1 MPGNNTWRRT
11 TRRRSPPPP
20 TESARACRNPSGG
33 LPSHEPPR
41 LGQGPLT
48 LSVRLAGKQV
58 SLFLSVLGGNDIK
71 SVLSPATRA
80 HSQLSARRTHLPM
93 PMSLSTEVRMIKGV
107 GPQRAELLA
116 ERGIHTLE
124 DLLGYLPFR
133 YEDRI
138 HFSKVKDIQPN
149 GTYTISA
156 RVMSG
161 QVVRNM
167 RFRRD
172 AIYHLLVQDEARGQ
186 LPCKFFHG
194 GYLEGR
200 LKPGQLLILHG
211 KVEIDRMRPARLEMI
226 NPQIELLNSE
236 EMDSTEV
243 GRIVP
248 IYEAIGTFSSKQIRR
263 ALYTAVQLV
272 DQQMPDVLPEGLRA
286 RLGYPARG
294 DAIIRTHFPEP
305 AESLEG
311 LNTFRSPAQQRL
323 IFEEFFL
330 YQLSLGLDRRATRKE
345 NAIAFRVREDR
356 IREALKRILPFKPT
370 EAQKRVLAEI
380 VADLEKPEPMN
391 RLLQGDVG
399 SGKTIIA
406 LQAAVISIENG
417 TQAALM
423 APTEILAVQ
432 HFLSARRI
440 LGQAG
445 YRVELLIHG
454 LKSAEKQ
461 AALERIRSG
470 EAQLVIG
477 THALIEENV
486 QFARI
491 GFVAI
496 DEQHR
501 FGVLQRKRL
510 MDKAASY
517 GHAPH
522 VLVLTA
528 TPIPRTLS
536 LTLYGDLDVSVLDEL
551 PPGRTPIETRTTSEQ
566 HLVGVWE
573 FLRREV
579 AAGHQG
585 YIVYPVIEE
594 SKLELKAAMEEYER
608 LSREVFPKLK
618 LGLLH
623 GRLSSEEKDEVM
635 QRFHKNEAQI
645 LVATTVVE
653 VGVDV
658 PNATVMVIEHAE
670 RFGLSQLHQLRGR
683 IGRGAQKSHCILV
696 APFRMSD
703 EGRARLETM
712 VRTSNGFEIAET
724 DLLLRGPGEFFGTRQ
739 AGNLGFHIAN
749 PLRDREFLELAR
761 REAFVLADDAAQQE
775 TLQLLLRMLPPE
787 WQRRYHLAHIG

>member
-1 MPGNNTWRRT
+1 MT
-11 TRRRSPPPP
+11 
-20 TESARACRNPSGG
+20 
-33 LPSHEPPR
+33 
-41 LGQGPLT
+41 
-48 LSVRLAGKQV
+48 
-58 SLFLSVLGGNDIK
+58 
-71 SVLSPATRA
+71 
-80 HSQLSARRTHLPM
+80 
-93 PMSLSTEVRMIKGV
+93 MSLSTEVRMIKGV

-116 ERGIHTLE
+116 QRGIYTLE
-124 DLLGYLPFR
+124 DLFGYLPFR

-138 HFSKVKDIQPN
+138 RFSKVKEIQPN
-149 GTYTISA
+149 GTYTIRA

-161 QVVRNM
+161 QAVRTM
-167 RFRRD
+167 RGRD
-172 AIYHLLVQDEARGQ
+172 AIYHLLVQDDTGQ

-200 LKPGQLLILHG
+200 LKPGQDLVLHG
-211 KVEIDRMRPARLEMI
+211 KAEVDRLRPARLEMI
-226 NPQIELLNSE
+226 NPQIETLSGE
-236 EMDSTEV
+236 EIDSTEV

-248 IYEAIGTFSSKQIRR
+248 IYEAIGTFGSRAIRR
-263 ALYTAVQLV
+263 AMYAAVQQV
-272 DQQMPDVLPEGLRA
+272 DLNMPDVLPEALRA
-286 RLGYPARG
+286 RLGFPSRG
-294 DAIIRTHFPEP
+294 EAIIHTHFPTPE
-305 AESLEG
+305 ESLDA

-323 IFEEFFL
+323 IFEEFYL
-330 YQLSLGLDRRATRKE
+330 YQLSLALDRRAARKQ
-345 NAIAFRVREDR
+345 NAITFRVREDAV
-356 IREALKRILPFKPT
+356 REALKRILPFKPT
-370 EAQKRVLAEI
+370 MAQKRVLGEI
-380 VADLEKPEPMN
+380 VADLEKPLPMN

-406 LQAAVISIENG
+406 LQAAVIAIENG

-440 LGQAG
+440 LAKAG
-445 YRVELLIHG
+445 YRVELLVSG
-454 LKSAEKQ
+454 LKGSEKA

-477 THALIEENV
+477 THALIEDNV
-486 QFARI
+486 EFVRL

-510 MDKAASY
+510 MDKAAAR

-551 PPGRTPIETRTTSEQ
+551 PPGRTPIVTRMTSEQ
-566 HLVGVWE
+566 HLPGVWE

-579 AAGHQG
+579 AAGYQG

-623 GRLSSEEKDEVM
+623 GRLSSDEKEEVM
-635 QRFHKNEAQI
+635 QRFRKNEAQI

-696 APFRMSD
+696 APFRMTVGRSAAAKED
-703 EGRARLETM
+703 VARARLETM

-749 PLRDREFLELAR
+749 PLRDKGLLELAR
-761 REAFVLADDAAQQE
+761 HEAFALDRKSV
-775 TLQLLLRMLPPE
+775 
-787 WQRRYHLAHIG
+787 

>member
-1 MPGNNTWRRT
+1 MAMN
-11 TRRRSPPPP
+11 
-20 TESARACRNPSGG
+20 
-33 LPSHEPPR
+33 
-41 LGQGPLT
+41 
-48 LSVRLAGKQV
+48 
-58 SLFLSVLGGNDIK
+58 
-71 SVLSPATRA
+71 
-80 HSQLSARRTHLPM
+80 
-93 PMSLSTEVRMIKGV
+93 LSTEVRMIKGV

-116 ERGIHTLE
+116 ERGIYTLE

-138 HFSKVKDIQPN
+138 RFSKVKDIQPN
-149 GTYTISA
+149 GTYTIRA

-161 QVVRNM
+161 QAVRSM
-167 RFRRD
+167 RGGRD
-172 AIYHLLVQDEARGQ
+172 AIYHLLVQDEAGGS

-200 LKPGQLLILHG
+200 LKAGQLLVLHG
-211 KVEIDRMRPARLEMI
+211 KAEIDRLRPARLEMI
-226 NPQIELLNSE
+226 NPQIEVLSNE
-236 EMDSTEV
+236 ETDSSEV

-248 IYEAIGTFSSKQIRR
+248 IYEAMGSFGSRQIRR
-263 ALYTAVQLV
+263 AMYAAVQLI
-272 DQQMPDVLPEGLRA
+272 DHRMPDVLPDALRA
-286 RLGYPARG
+286 RLGYPTRG
-294 DAIIRTHFPEP
+294 EALIHTHFPEP
-305 AESLEG
+305 SESLDA

-330 YQLSLGLDRRATRKE
+330 YQLSLALDRQATQKE
-345 NAIAFRVREDR
+345 NAIAFRLREDAV
-356 IREALKRILPFKPT
+356 REALKRILPFKPT
-370 EAQKRVLAEI
+370 AAQKRVLAEI
-380 VADLEKPEPMN
+380 AADLEKISPMN

-406 LQAAVISIENG
+406 LQAAVIAIENG

-440 LGQAG
+440 LAKAG
-445 YRVELLIHG
+445 YRVELLISG
-454 LKSAEKQ
+454 LKASEKSAV
-461 AALERIRSG
+461 LDRIGTG

-477 THALIEENV
+477 THALIEDHV
-486 QFARI
+486 AFARL

-510 MDKAASY
+510 MDKAAAH

-528 TPIPRTLS
+528 TPIPRTLA

-551 PPGRTPIETRTTSEQ
+551 PPGRTPIVTHMTTEQ
-566 HLVGVWE
+566 HLPGVWE
-573 FLRREV
+573 SLRREV
-579 AAGHQG
+579 AAGHQA
-585 YIVYPVIEE
+585 YVVYPVIEE
-594 SKLELKAAMEEYER
+594 SKLELKAAMEEYQR
-608 LSREVFPKLK
+608 LSRKVFPKLQ

-623 GRLSSEEKDEVM
+623 GRLSSDEKEEVM
-635 QRFHKNEAQI
+635 QRFRKNEAQI

-670 RFGLSQLHQLRGR
+670 RFGLAQLHQLRGR

-696 APFRMSD
+696 APFRLTD
-703 EGRARLETM
+703 DARARLETM

-739 AGNLGFHIAN
+739 SGDLGFHIAN
-749 PLRDREFLELAR
+749 PLRDRELLELAR
-761 REAFVLADDAAQQE
+761 REAFALAADSAQLDA
-775 TLQLLLRMLPPE
+775 LQRLLRQLSPE
-787 WQRRYHLAHIG
+787 WQRRYHLARIG

>member
-1 MPGNNTWRRT
+1 M
-11 TRRRSPPPP
+11 
-20 TESARACRNPSGG
+20 A
-33 LPSHEPPR
+33 
-41 LGQGPLT
+41 
-48 LSVRLAGKQV
+48 
-58 SLFLSVLGGNDIK
+58 
-71 SVLSPATRA
+71 
-80 HSQLSARRTHLPM
+80 
-93 PMSLSTEVRMIKGV
+93 MSLSTEVRMIKGV
-107 GPQRAELLA
+107 GPQRSELLA
-116 ERGIHTLE
+116 ERGIYTLE

-149 GTYTISA
+149 STYTIRA

-161 QVVRNM
+161 QAIRNM

-172 AIYHLLVQDEARGQ
+172 AIYHLLVQDEAGGL

-211 KVEIDRMRPARLEMI
+211 KVEIDRLRPARLEMI
-226 NPQIELLNSE
+226 NPQIELLNSDE
-236 EMDSTEV
+236 TDSTEV

-248 IYEAIGTFSSKQIRR
+248 IYEAIGTFSGKQIRR

-272 DQQMPDVLPEGLRA
+272 DSRMADVLPDSLRA
-286 RLGYPARG
+286 RLKFPSRG
-294 DAIIRTHFPEP
+294 EAIVHTHFPEP
-305 AESLEG
+305 SESLDA
-311 LNTFRSPAQQRL
+311 LNTFRSPAQERL

-380 VADLEKPEPMN
+380 VADLEKPAPMN

-406 LQAAVISIENG
+406 LQAAVIAIENG

-432 HFLSARRI
+432 HFLSARLI
-440 LGQAG
+440 LGKAG
-445 YRVELLIHG
+445 YRVELLISG
-454 LKSAEKQ
+454 LKFAEKQ

-486 QFARI
+486 QFARL

-510 MDKAASY
+510 MDKAASH
-517 GHAPH
+517 GNAPH
-522 VLVLTA
+522 ALVLTA

-551 PPGRTPIETRTTSEQ
+551 PPGRTPIITRVTSEP
-566 HLVGVWE
+566 HLPGVWE
-573 FLRREV
+573 SLRREV
-579 AAGHQG
+579 AAGRQG

-594 SKLELKAAMEEYER
+594 SKLELKAAIDEYKR
-608 LSREVFPKLK
+608 LSKEVFPKLK

-623 GRLSSEEKDEVM
+623 GRLPSEEKDEVM
-635 QRFHKNEAQI
+635 QRFHKNEVQI
-645 LVATTVVE
+645 LVTTTVVE

-658 PNATVMVIEHAE
+658 PNATVMVIEHSE
-670 RFGLSQLHQLRGR
+670 RFGLAQLHQLRGR
-683 IGRGAQKSHCILV
+683 IGRGSQKSYCILV
-696 APFRMSD
+696 APFRMTD
-703 EGRARLETM
+703 EARARLDTM
-712 VRTSNGFEIAET
+712 VRTLNGFEIAEA

-739 AGNLGFHIAN
+739 SGELGFHIAN
-749 PLRDREFLELAR
+749 PLRDKELLELAR
-761 REAFVLADDAAQQE
+761 KEAFALVEDETQRAELQRVLQ
-775 TLQLLLRMLPPE
+775 MLPGE
-787 WQRRYHLAHIG
+787 WQRRYLLAKVG

>member
-1 MPGNNTWRRT
+1 M
-11 TRRRSPPPP
+11 
-20 TESARACRNPSGG
+20 A
-33 LPSHEPPR
+33 
-41 LGQGPLT
+41 
-48 LSVRLAGKQV
+48 
-58 SLFLSVLGGNDIK
+58 
-71 SVLSPATRA
+71 
-80 HSQLSARRTHLPM
+80 
-93 PMSLSTEVRMIKGV
+93 MSLSSDVRMIKGV

-116 ERGIHTLE
+116 ERGIYTLG

-138 HFSKVKDIQPN
+138 HFSKVQDIQPN
-149 GTYTISA
+149 GTYTIRA
-156 RVMSG
+156 RVVGG
-161 QVVRNM
+161 QAIRSR

-172 AIYHLLVQDEARGQ
+172 AIYHLLVQDEAGGL

-200 LKPGQLLILHG
+200 FEAGQPLILHG
-211 KVEIDRMRPARLEMI
+211 KAEIDRLRPARLEMI

-236 EMDSTEV
+236 EIDSAEV

-248 IYEAIGTFSSKQIRR
+248 IYEAIGTISSKQIRR
-263 ALYTAVQLV
+263 AMYAAVELI
-272 DQQMPDVLPEGLRA
+272 DPRTPDVLPENLRA
-286 RLGYPARG
+286 RLGYPTRG
-294 DAIIRTHFPEP
+294 QALRHTHFPEP
-305 AESLEG
+305 SESLDR

-330 YQLSLGLDRRATRKE
+330 YQLSLGLERRATRKE
-345 NAIAFRVREDR
+345 NAIALRVREDR

-370 EAQKRVLAEI
+370 EAQKQVLAEI
-380 VADLEKPEPMN
+380 VSDLEKPAPMN

-399 SGKTIIA
+399 SGKTIVA
-406 LQAAVISIENG
+406 FETAVIAIENG

-440 LGQAG
+440 LGKAG
-445 YRVELLIHG
+445 YRVELLISG
-454 LKSAEKQ
+454 LTFAEKQ

-470 EAQLVIG
+470 RAQLVIG
-477 THALIEENV
+477 THALVEDNV
-486 QFARI
+486 AFARL

-510 MDKAASY
+510 MDKAASH

-551 PPGRTPIETRTTSEQ
+551 PPGRTPIATSMTSET
-566 HLVGVWE
+566 HLPGVWE
-573 FLRREV
+573 SLRREV
-579 AAGHQG
+579 AAGHQA

-594 SKLELKAAMEEYER
+594 SKLELKAATDEYER
-608 LSREVFPKLK
+608 LSKEAFPKLK

-623 GRLSSEEKDEVM
+623 GKLSSEEKEEVM
-635 QRFHKNEAQI
+635 QRFQRNEVQI
-645 LVATTVVE
+645 LVTTTVVE

-670 RFGLSQLHQLRGR
+670 RFGLAQLHQLRGR
-683 IGRGAQKSHCILV
+683 IGRSAHKSHCILV
-696 APFRMSD
+696 APFRMTD
-703 EGRARLETM
+703 EARTRLDTI
-712 VRTSNGFEIAET
+712 VRTSNGFEIAEA
-724 DLLLRGPGEFFGTRQ
+724 DLQLRGPGEFFGTRQ
-739 AGNLGFHIAN
+739 SGELGFHVAN
-749 PLRDREFLELAR
+749 PLRDKELLELAR
-761 REAFVLADDAAQQE
+761 KEAFALVEDGTEREELQRVLG
-775 TLQLLLRMLPPE
+775 TLPEE
-787 WQRRYHLAHIG
+787 WQRRYHLAKVG